1 MSEEKPVSK
10 LAPLPAKLDGEHE
23 EVTLNMKPCKHDL
36 FTISSTE
43 VRCKKCGAGW
53 TGSGVY
59 KLLLQT
65 SK

>member
-1 MSEEKPVSK
+1 MTEDIQPSK
-10 LAPLPAKLDGEHE
+10 LAPLPEKLDGEHE
-23 EVTLNMKPCKHDL
+23 EITLDMKACKHDL
-36 FTISSTE
+36 IPISGTE

-53 TGSGVY
+53 TGLGVH